1 MQVSVTMWGNLRRFA
16 PNGVGSVV
24 MQIADN
30 ATIEDL
36 TTEIGA
42 EHEVYAASVNGK
54 VVSLLTHLSPGDRV
68 FLFDHLHGG

>member
-1 MQVSVTMWGNLRRFA
+1 M
-16 PNGVGSVV
+16 V

-42 EHEVYAASVNGK
+42 EHAVYAASVNGK
-54 VVSLLTHLSPGDRV
+54 VVSLSTTLSPGDRI